1 MNHVAVRDIAVAV
14 PPTRR
19 DQSAWGDGV
28 AAKLVAATGVSER
41 RVVDKETMTDLF
53 EAAAKQALGH
63 RRAIDGLVVVTQTPD
78 TRIPPTA
85 NILHGRLGLPSSCV
99 AFDVN
104 QGCSGYVYGLQIAGS
119 LVQSGLRR
127 VLMLAGDCLS
137 AVVSPTDRA
146 TEPLFGDA
154 ASATYLE
161 RDEDA
166 PRFLVGCGSDGK
178 GAKHLRLDHGD
189 TECLF
194 MNGASVF
201 EFASAAVPAAVS
213 EMLEQAG
220 LTRDDID
227 AVVPHQ
233 PNATMLE
240 HLRLKCKVPAEK
252 WVAGVVGQYGNVSS
266 ASIPLAIV
274 LNKTRGRLLLVG
286 FGGGW
291 SWGTA
296 VVDTS
301 ETRIHSL
308 VEVGK

>member
-63 RRAIDGLVVVTQTPD
+63 RRVIDGLVVVTQTPD

-146 TEPLFGDA
+146 TEPLFGGA
-154 ASATYLE
+154 ASAT
-161 RDEDA
+161 
-166 PRFLVGCGSDGK
+166 
-178 GAKHLRLDHGD
+178 
-189 TECLF
+189 
-194 MNGASVF
+194 
-201 EFASAAVPAAVS
+201 
-213 EMLEQAG
+213 
-220 LTRDDID
+220 
-227 AVVPHQ
+227 
-233 PNATMLE
+233 
-240 HLRLKCKVPAEK
+240 
-252 WVAGVVGQYGNVSS
+252 
-266 ASIPLAIV
+266 
-274 LNKTRGRLLLVG
+274 
-286 FGGGW
+286 
-291 SWGTA
+291 
-296 VVDTS
+296 
-301 ETRIHSL
+301 
-308 VEVGK
+308 